1 MPDSALAA
9 RIDAA
14 VDANFDAEIALLQE
28 LARCPSLRGQEA
40 SAQDLMARSFAAH
53 SYDVERWKKRPG
65 GDQGFAWGL
74 AGGGLV

>member
-14 VDANFDAEIALLQE
+14 VDANFDAEIAFLQE
-28 LARCPSLRGQEA
+28 LVRCPSLRGQEA

-53 SYDVERWKKRPG
+53 GYDVDR
-65 GDQGFAWGL
+65 
-74 AGGGLV
+74 